1 MDSDSLCNAV
11 SHRLEQTQTSCPVV
25 QGKKFLL
32 ILNLFASLT
41 VEILFTG
48 LDLAEICPTLK
59 GFSFTTW
66 DPTNDDLMGLL
77 QSPTKRKHEEYQVP
91 LLPTS
96 NEDHAFDMDA
106 VPETYGGNDSEN
118 ETHLG
123 MEDIDEEEGIDRHRN
138 GDRRMNPVPILAG
151 NGKNLGIVELKDQL
165 NRQDYSYFSVAV
177 RSAWA
182 GPLHWRL
189 NKLGQRGLTL
199 G

>member
-1 MDSDSLCNAV
+1 M
-11 SHRLEQTQTSCPVV
+11 SCCSRQVILFEIYS
-25 QGKKFLL
+25 QIL
-32 ILNLFASLT
+32 I
-41 VEILFTG
+41 EILFAG
-48 LDLAEICPTLK
+48 LESADICPTLK

-91 LLPTS
+91 PLPAAS
-96 NEDHAFDMDA
+96 EDHAFDMDA
-106 VPETYGGNDSEN
+106 VPDSYGGNDSEN

-138 GDRRMNPVPILAG
+138 GDGQLNPVPIFAP
-151 NGKNLGIVELKDQL
+151 NGKDLGIVELKDQL

-189 NKLGQRGLTL
+189 NKLGQRGFFIPYLFPFSDEKSYI
-199 G
+199 

>member
-1 MDSDSLCNAV
+1 MKFFFAG
-11 SHRLEQTQTSCPVV
+11 LES
-25 QGKKFLL
+25 
-32 ILNLFASLT
+32 A
-41 VEILFTG
+41 
-48 LDLAEICPTLK
+48 DICPTLK

-91 LLPTS
+91 PLPAAS
-96 NEDHAFDMDA
+96 EDHAFDMDA
-106 VPETYGGNDSEN
+106 VPDAYGGNDSEN

-138 GDRRMNPVPILAG
+138 GDGQLNPVPIFAP
-151 NGKNLGIVELKDQL
+151 NGKDLGIVELKDQL

-189 NKLGQRGLTL
+189 NKLGQRGFFRPYLFL
-199 G
+199 FSDGKSYI